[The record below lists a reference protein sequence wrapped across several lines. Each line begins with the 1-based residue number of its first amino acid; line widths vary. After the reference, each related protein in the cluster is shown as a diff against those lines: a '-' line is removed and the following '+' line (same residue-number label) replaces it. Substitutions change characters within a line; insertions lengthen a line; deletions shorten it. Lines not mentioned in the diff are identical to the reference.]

1 MAEKKATKKFGQK
14 RDFKSEKKKI
24 KDKRNNRFII
34 RKALLHLLLNRMVRY
49 RQCQESLMLL
59 YRYKCRSFIQTD

>member
-24 KDKRNNRFII
+24 KDNTYMKKKTYKETAKKQQKLRNITLSGKKKQ
-34 RKALLHLLLNRMVRY
+34 RKKLL
-49 RQCQESLMLL
+49 
-59 YRYKCRSFIQTD
+59 